1 MRDELISLIKKID
14 IVREA
19 GEALLTGA
27 KALNIFGLA
36 DTQKGCFLAAL
47 AGLRK
52 NNGA

>member
-27 KALNIFGLA
+27 KALNIFGFA
-36 DTQKGCFLAAL
+36 DTQKG
-47 AGLRK
+47 
-52 NNGA
+52 